1 MPAAPST
8 PLTARAE
15 PRFLAWAAAALPR
28 AFPGLPALT
37 ATTLRAAWTLAAREI
52 AARLA
57 LALAREDLVA
67 VDHDAL
73 RGRAGPISVPLR
85 RRGAFG
91 LHQPDLDAPRTAPL
105 EHPHALLTA
114 LDLGLA
120 PATRARL
127 ELELADSVFHLAM
140 ARVIAE
146 LRVRARLARAPWP
159 APLDPENLVIS
170 GHPWHPM
177 CKTRLG
183 LHLHEVLRFAPEA
196 LAAAR
201 VHAVDVDP
209 ALVHTSGAFAAM
221 SAELFPP
228 AAPGWLRLPVH
239 ALQLRRLPRLLA
251 PLWGNAIR
259 PTVLAPLPARALLS
273 LRTVAIADLHLK
285 LAADLQTTSARRQ
298 VSPMSSRNGP
308 PLGALIAS
316 IAAADPQVRRGLR
329 LQPEP
334 AAAGLAPEAL
344 AELAPRAGQLGAIFR
359 RDLRQ
364 PARELADE
372 LHPSSDEPTVWVCAA
387 LGERW
392 PGDPGVLRAGPHLS
406 QSTCPNDHPHL
417 SRAPCP
423 PGHPL
428 ATSPAS
434 PPSSTAAR
442 ATRSCARSPPPTPP
456 PRPPS
461 PTTSISSSRPP
472 CACAAPTASPSSS
485 TSRTPSSSTA
495 AAACAAS
502 SSATSAASAST
513 APASPPPA
521 TTRPSPP
528 GPSSSPTTSPSCRP
542 SSPTRSCTPTSP
554 PSSPGPP
561 SCSAPTSARCG
572 PTPAPPSTPP
582 SPPGPP
588 RSRASRTPAPPTGP
602 PCSRPRSRP
611 RRCCACAS
619 TSASATTP
627 TPASRAPSA
636 QIDPPLACSRPGP
649 QIDPPLARARSPQ
662 RDPQPSPLA
671 AD

>member
-1 MPAAPST
+1 MPSAPST

-228 AAPGWLRLPVH
+228 AAPGWLRPARPRAAAAPPAPPARPPVGQRDPPHRARPAPGPGPAQPAHRRRRRPAPQARRRPPDHQRPPSGLTDEQPQRPAARRPDREHRRRRPAGPPPPPPAARARRRWPRPGGPRRARPARRPARGHLPSRPPP
-239 ALQLRRLPRLLA
+239 ARPRARRRAPPLQRRAHRLGLRRPR
-251 PLWGNAIR
+251 
-259 PTVLAPLPARALLS
+259 RAL
-273 LRTVAIADLHLK
+273 
-285 LAADLQTTSARRQ
+285 ARR
-298 VSPMSSRNGP
+298 P
-308 PLGALIAS
+308 
-316 IAAADPQVRRGLR
+316 RR
-329 LQPEP
+329 
-334 AAAGLAPEAL
+334 
-344 AELAPRAGQLGAIFR
+344 APR
-359 RDLRQ
+359 
-364 PARELADE
+364 
-372 LHPSSDEPTVWVCAA
+372 
-387 LGERW
+387 
-392 PGDPGVLRAGPHLS
+392 RAH
-406 QSTCPNDHPHL
+406 TCPNRPVPTIILTCPERPVLQDIPSRPHP
-417 SRAPCP
+417 RV
-423 PGHPL
+423 
-428 ATSPAS
+428 
-434 PPSSTAAR
+434 R
-442 ATRSCARSPPPTPP
+442 PPPPP
-456 PRPPS
+456 
-461 PTTSISSSRPP
+461 
-472 CACAAPTASPSSS
+472 
-485 TSRTPSSSTA
+485 
-495 AAACAAS
+495 
-502 SSATSAASAST
+502 
-513 APASPPPA
+513 
-521 TTRPSPP
+521 
-528 GPSSSPTTSPSCRP
+528 
-542 SSPTRSCTPTSP
+542 
-554 PSSPGPP
+554 
-561 SCSAPTSARCG
+561 
-572 PTPAPPSTPP
+572 
-582 SPPGPP
+582 
-588 RSRASRTPAPPTGP
+588 
-602 PCSRPRSRP
+602 
-611 RRCCACAS
+611 
-619 TSASATTP
+619 
-627 TPASRAPSA
+627 
-636 QIDPPLACSRPGP
+636 
-649 QIDPPLARARSPQ
+649 
-662 RDPQPSPLA
+662 
-671 AD
+671 